1 MSFEKEKDE
10 RFKEIRFLFSFRIA
24 TKSVFE
30 YFINELN
37 QPSSSSLYLSE
48 IYDYVKNN
56 YLKGFRDYA
65 ENELKDVPDLL
76 MCLDEKYL
84 NRLSST
90 DLLSQIKEYFYKKE
104 YNETTGLNI
113 KYNIELFINE
123 KKKDV
128 ENDNYELLFYLY
140 MFSVLQTEVD
150 CFYTESATQLL
161 NLNLNEGVSCFRDL
175 LKDLKLKEINK
186 NIILDK
192 LKENDTNN
200 KYISY
205 IQIFECVLK
214 PIKEGE
220 YFQFNTI
227 KELFNNPVF
236 TPKENKTM
244 VEIILNV

>member
-1 MSFEKEKDE
+1 M
-10 RFKEIRFLFSFRIA
+10 
-24 TKSVFE
+24 
-30 YFINELN
+30 
-37 QPSSSSLYLSE
+37 
-48 IYDYVKNN
+48 
-56 YLKGFRDYA
+56 KGFRDYA

-192 LKENDTNN
+192 LKENM
-200 KYISY
+200 I
-205 IQIFECVLK
+205 
-214 PIKEGE
+214 
-220 YFQFNTI
+220 
-227 KELFNNPVF
+227 
-236 TPKENKTM
+236 
-244 VEIILNV
+244 